1 MTQIHLDQLEPVL
14 ALRTSTLLED
24 PDKRQEVLA
33 RIEEVDARGTK
44 VEKVGNT
51 TTYSS
56 QDELIGGF
64 LSRTGRVLGYSWSD
78 GTRVLYEGEIE
89 LEFEE
94 PWTQACGWHPI
105 GVPRLYLST
114 ASDDHQQW
122 DDGKRLFLRHSFATG
137 AEELFAGWKERF
149 VTIIPEEVGMKET
162 KVFRSTHD
170 GTIEVEHRY
179 AAPDAMMLYSR
190 WLMALADEFSDSD
203 MAGHTLEAGMYSGV
217 AQQWL
222 AREGANAQ
230 LASTRAWLK
239 MLLASLTLQ
248 AQASGE
254 EFNVSELARSLHTD
268 RANLA
273 KMSKPTGKVAEVSK
287 HIEADNWKAA
297 VQAMKAIR

>member
-33 RIEEVDARGTK
+33 RIEEIHARGTK

-51 TTYSS
+51 TTCSS

-89 LEFEE
+89 LEFEK

-203 MAGHTLEAGMYSGV
+203 MAGHTLEAGMYNGV